1 MTGVEPRQSDAL
13 SHRKVLCVGESRGS
27 AEVLEPL
34 ARELLIRGHEVEI
47 LATGSV
53 AESQG
58 FADLPYRHAAD
69 TERDS
74 LASSLTD
81 VGLLIVGVT
90 GSHSV
95 EAALCRAA
103 RSFGIAAVG
112 VLDNVDNVLA
122 RLPYDAAAYPDLFVL
137 SGKPPAAL
145 LSQAPIPWLESKNR
159 FLAVDNLRRDS
170 AARRQNRFR
179 TIGRA
184 QVLQDIFAHPGT
196 SIPGWLNQAELL
208 PTLMSGE
215 AKLVVLYSQNIV
227 PTSPFW
233 RSYGHDEAELAQIYA
248 GSLIVTAKTLATI
261 RKFEK
266 VYPAIRP
273 HPRETPQTSL
283 EIARQLGAI
292 YFPADA
298 GHSLDLAMAAGHIVS
313 PAGSMIDQGPF
324 HGVRTAAM
332 LFEQRGP
339 LPYESLG
346 NGSVLIADHIGEVEG
361 AIHLLISDDPLS
373 SAQWSRRLHN
383 SGCPK
388 DVAAAAVDR
397 ILNQLPLIPVELPSR
412 P

>member
-1 MTGVEPRQSDAL
+1 MTGVEPRQSGAL
-13 SHRKVLCVGESRGS
+13 GRHKVLCVGESRGS

-34 ARELLIRGHEVEI
+34 ARALLIQGHEVEI
-47 LATGSV
+47 LAAGSV
-53 AESQG
+53 AESYG
-58 FADLPYRHAAD
+58 FANLPYRHSAD
-69 TERDS
+69 EELDS

-95 EAALCRAA
+95 EAGLCTAA
-103 RSFGIAAVG
+103 RSLGIPSVG

-122 RLPYDAAAYPDLFVL
+122 RLPYDAAAYPDLLVL
-137 SGKPPAAL
+137 SGTLPAAL
-145 LSQAPIPWLESKNR
+145 LRQAPIPWLESQNR

-179 TIGRA
+179 TIGRT
-184 QVLQDIFAHPGT
+184 QVLQEIFAHPGT
-196 SIPGWLNQAELL
+196 SIPVWLNQAALL
-208 PTLMSGE
+208 PTLISGE

-233 RSYGHDEAELAQIYA
+233 RSYGHDEAELAQMYA
-248 GSLIVTAKTLATI
+248 GSLIVTAKTLTTI
-261 RKFEK
+261 RKFPK

-283 EIARQLGAI
+283 EIARELGAI
-292 YFPADA
+292 YLPADA
-298 GHSLDLAMAAGHIVS
+298 SDSLDLAMAAGHIVS

-324 HGVRTAAM
+324 HGVRTAAL

-339 LPYESLG
+339 FPYESLH
-346 NGSVLIADHIGEVEG
+346 NGSVLIANHIGEVEST
-361 AIHLLISDDPLS
+361 IHILISDDPLS
-373 SAQWSRRLHN
+373 STQWFRRLHN

-388 DVAAAAVDR
+388 NVAAAAVDR
-397 ILNQLPLIPVELPSR
+397 ILNQLSLIAVELPSR